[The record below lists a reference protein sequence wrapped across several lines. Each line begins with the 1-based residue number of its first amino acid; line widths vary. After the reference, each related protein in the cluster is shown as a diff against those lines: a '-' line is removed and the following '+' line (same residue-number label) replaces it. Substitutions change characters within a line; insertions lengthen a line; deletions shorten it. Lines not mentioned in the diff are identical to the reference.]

1 MELRTFM
8 QKQNLVLWLL
18 VILLGSTSPAWA
30 FKIGVVDLNRALN
43 ESETGIRSR
52 NVLEAR
58 GRQKQKEFQAEEE
71 ELRELAEKLRNNPL
85 LTKSARQQ
93 KEQELQQRQQQLQE
107 QARQFEQELRGQE
120 RQLTEGIFSE
130 LKGSIRTVSIREQ
143 FDLVLERNA
152 AQVILY
158 MKEDTTDLTQ
168 KVIDHYNAL
177 KASE

>member
-1 MELRTFM
+1 M
-8 QKQNLVLWLL
+8 QKQHLVLWLL
-18 VILLGSTSPAWA
+18 VALLGGASPAWA

-43 ESETGIRSR
+43 ESESGIRSR

-58 GRQKQKEFQAEEE
+58 GRQKQKEFEVEEE
-71 ELRELAEKLRNNPL
+71 ELRQLGEELRNNPL
-85 LTKSARQQ
+85 LTKTARQR

-120 RQLTEGIFSE
+120 RQLTEAIFNE
-130 LKGSIRTVSIREQ
+130 LKGSIRTVSMREK

-152 AQVILY
+152 TQVILY
-158 MKEDTTDLTQ
+158 MQEDTTDLTQ
-168 KVIDHYNAL
+168 RVIDHYNAL

>member
-1 MELRTFM
+1 MK
-8 QKQNLVLWLL
+8 KQHLVLWLL
-18 VILLGSTSPAWA
+18 VALLGVASPAWA
-30 FKIGVVDLNRALN
+30 LKIGVVDLNRALN

-71 ELRELAEKLRNNPL
+71 ELRQLVEKLRNNPL
-85 LTKSARQQ
+85 LTQSARQQ
-93 KEQELQQRQQQLQE
+93 KEQEVQRRQQQLQE
-107 QARQFEQELRGQE
+107 QVRQFEQVLRGQE
-120 RQLTEGIFSE
+120 RQLTEAIFNE
-130 LKGSIRTVSIREQ
+130 LKGSIRTVSMREK

-152 AQVILY
+152 TQVILY
-158 MKEDTTDLTQ
+158 MQEDTTDLTQ

>member
-1 MELRTFM
+1 MK
-8 QKQNLVLWLL
+8 KQHLVLWLL
-18 VILLGSTSPAWA
+18 VALLGVASPAWA
-30 FKIGVVDLNRALN
+30 LKIGVVDLNRALN

-58 GRQKQKEFQAEEE
+58 GRQKQKEFQEEEE
-71 ELRELAEKLRNNPL
+71 ELRQLVEKLRNNPL
-85 LTKSARQQ
+85 LTQSARQQ
-93 KEQELQQRQQQLQE
+93 KEQEVQRRQQQLQE
-107 QARQFEQELRGQE
+107 QVRQFEQVLRGQE
-120 RQLTEGIFSE
+120 RQLTEGIFNE
-130 LKGSIRTVSIREQ
+130 LKGSIRSVSIREQ

-158 MKEDTTDLTQ
+158 MKEDITDLTQ